1 MTKDSILKKLEPVIV
16 EGDKYYT
23 ANQFALI
30 TGKSLQTIRNLIH
43 QPNKSQRQIQ
53 SVKLIGKVLIPVEEL
68 TTYQWRERG
77 KDTYYTFDENGEKV
91 YC

>member
-1 MTKDSILKKLEPVIV
+1 MTRESFLKKLDPIIV

-23 ANQFALI
+23 ANQFALV

-43 QPNKSQRQIQ
+43 KANRSQRQIK

-68 TTYQWRERG
+68 TSYKWRERG
-77 KDTYYTFDENGEKV
+77 RDTYYTFDENGEKL